1 MQGVVRCWPLTLGT
15 YASAGAD
22 HLACAMQVLTTTQL
36 AQHIVR
42 CWPFTP
48 DPMALLELAAQ
59 QGSLHRSNSLPTEVV
74 AGSVALDQGLQLIRY
89 AEDLHLPHEMG
100 RHIPFV
106 QLHLELA

>member
-1 MQGVVRCWPLTLGT
+1 MHLLAPTIWP
-15 YASAGAD
+15 A
-22 HLACAMQVLTTTQL
+22 AMQVLTTTQL
-36 AQHIVR
+36 AQHIVQ

-59 QGSLHRSNSLPTEVV
+59 QGCLHRSNSLPTQPVDN
-74 AGSVALDQGLQLIRY
+74 GVALDQGLQLIRY

-106 QLHLELA
+106 QLHLEMA

>member
-1 MQGVVRCWPLTLGT
+1 MVGLYFEHCFGL
-15 YASAGAD
+15 
-22 HLACAMQVLTTTQL
+22 CMQVLTTTQL
-36 AQHIVR
+36 AQLIVR

-59 QGSLHRSNSLPTEVV
+59 QGRLHRSNSLPTGAVED
-74 AGSVALDQGLQLIRY
+74 GVALDQGLQLIRY

-106 QLHLELA
+106 QLHLEMA